1 MQNLKVFCADIGSI
15 AKNKFGWAGISIP
28 NEEPS
33 VTGSD
38 INKFVEV
45 ISSALVSDRR
55 ASVGFECPLFVPIP
69 KDPKHLT
76 SARNGE
82 GNRAWFAGAGCG
94 ALAIG
99 LTETTWIL
107 QEIKTRISEDIP
119 IFFEWSE
126 FESKEKGLHIWEAF
140 VTAEAKGNSHR
151 HDAEIA
157 LEAFNRAMPNPDG
170 ENAINE
176 NSVFSLISASAIR
189 AGWKLS
195 PSSLA
200 KPCLVIRA

>member
-1 MQNLKVFCADIGSI
+1 M
-15 AKNKFGWAGISIP
+15 
-28 NEEPS
+28 
-33 VTGSD
+33 
-38 INKFVEV
+38 
-45 ISSALVSDRR
+45 
-55 ASVGFECPLFVPIP
+55 
-69 KDPKHLT
+69 
-76 SARNGE
+76 
-82 GNRAWFAGAGCG
+82 
-94 ALAIG
+94 
-99 LTETTWIL
+99 
-107 QEIKTRISEDIP
+107 
-119 IFFEWSE
+119 
-126 FESKEKGLHIWEAF
+126 
-140 VTAEAKGNSHR
+140 EAKGNSHR